1 MSYEYTEEQ
10 KAILQKLE
18 DAIKEKKSQKQFALI
33 VGMSDTVLSKLR
45 KGTYDGD
52 VEEQMQKLADY
63 FKVKEQHARLPV
75 NISTDYVETSISSE
89 IYTVLNLCQIKGGLA
104 VAAGDAGIGKTK
116 AVLKYLKDHSSNT
129 VSITMNT
136 CFSTVKSLLK
146 LIAKRVNAGKTRL
159 QDEMWDAILE
169 KLSDGMLLIVDEA
182 QFLTYSQ
189 IEALRSFSDY
199 FSDMGQTFGIALVGN
214 PQILFTMESR
224 RNEYSQ
230 IINRRKVTRVYQK
243 TDILREDIQK
253 LFPAIADDK
262 KKIDYLWKI
271 SQTVQA
277 IRGTVELYNLACQ
290 NGDCS
295 DCSYEE
301 LVAVAKHMNIK

>member
-1 MSYEYTEEQ
+1 MSYVYTEEQ
-10 KAILQKLE
+10 KVILNKL
-18 DAIKEKKSQKQFALI
+18 KEFIQTQPSQKQACQIL
-33 VGMSDTVLSKLR
+33 GMSDTVISKLR

-52 VEEQMQKLADY
+52 VDGKMKELADY
-63 FKVKEQHARLPV
+63 FNVKEQHAKLPV

-116 AVLKYLKDHSSNT
+116 AVLKYLKDHPNNT

-146 LIAKRVNAGKTRL
+146 LIAKRLNAGKARL

-182 QFLTYSQ
+182 QFLTYGQ

-199 FSDMGQTFGIALVGN
+199 FNDMGQTFGIVLVGN

-230 IINRRKVTRVYQK
+230 IINRRKATRIYQRS
-243 TDILREDIQK
+243 DIQRADIQK

-262 KKIDYLWKI
+262 KKIDYLWKV
-271 SQTVQA
+271 SRTVQA
-277 IRGTVELYNLACQ
+277 IRGTVELYNSACQ

-295 DCSYEE
+295 YEG
-301 LVAVAKHMNIK
+301 LVAIAKYMDIK

>member
-18 DAIKEKKSQKQFALI
+18 DAIKENKSQKRASMVI
-33 VGMSDTVLSKLR
+33 GMSDTVISKLR

-63 FKVKEQHARLPV
+63 FNVKEQHAKLSV

-116 AVLKYLKDHSSNT
+116 AVLKYLKDHPSNT

-169 KLSDGMLLIVDEA
+169 KLSDGMFLIVDEA

-224 RNEYSQ
+224 CDEYAQ
-230 IINRRKVTRVYQK
+230 IINRRKITLIYQRS
-243 TDILREDIQK
+243 DIQRADIQK
-253 LFPAIADDK
+253 LFPAVADDK
-262 KKIDYLWKI
+262 QKIDFLWKM
-271 SQTVQA
+271 SQTVQG

-290 NGDCS
+290 NNN
-295 DCSYEE
+295 CSYEG
-301 LVAVAKHMNIK
+301 LVAAAKRMNIK

>member
-10 KAILQKLE
+10 KVVLRKLE
-18 DAIKEKKSQKQFALI
+18 DFIKENKSQKRASMI
-33 VGMSDTVLSKLR
+33 IGMSDTVISKLR
-45 KGTYDGD
+45 NGTYDGK
-52 VEEQMQKLADY
+52 VEEQMQKLEDY
-63 FKVKEQHARLPV
+63 FKIKEQHEMLPV
-75 NISTDYVETSISSE
+75 NISTDYVETSISGE

-116 AVLKYLKDHSSNT
+116 AVMKYLKDHPNNT
-129 VSITMNT
+129 ISITMNT

-146 LIAKRVNAGKTRL
+146 LLAKRVNAGKARL

-169 KLSDGMLLIVDEA
+169 KLSDGMLLVVDEA
-182 QFLTYSQ
+182 QFLTYGQ

-230 IINRRKVTRVYQK
+230 IINRRKATRIYQRSDIQR
-243 TDILREDIQK
+243 TDMQK

-262 KKIDYLWKI
+262 QKIDYLWKI

-277 IRGTVELYNLACQ
+277 IRGTVELYNSACQ

-295 DCSYEE
+295 YEG
-301 LVAVAKHMNIK
+301 LVAIAKYMDIK